1 MASLAKKNEVST
13 VPKITYIDKRFRA
26 PSLALIEQVEAIV
39 ERYEEQGY
47 SLTLRQVYYQLVAA
61 DVIPN
66 SEKSYNNLGTLLS
79 DARLAGMIDW
89 YSIDDR
95 SRTRYAFR
103 HYDSPDE
110 ALRETARRYRID
122 LWEDQPYY
130 IEVWVEKDALSD
142 VVGQAASKYDVSYF
156 ACRGY
161 VSQSAMWQAAQRF
174 IRKRKD
180 AHSCLLIYLGDHD
193 PSGLDMSRDITER
206 LELFGADVT
215 LRRIALNFD
224 QVKRYSPPPNPAKV
238 TDSRAE
244 GYIRR
249 FGHSSWELDALPPQ
263 VIDKLITDEIRNYL
277 DTVRYLRAC
286 DRQEEERKSI
296 A

>member
-1 MASLAKKNEVST
+1 M
-13 VPKITYIDKRFRA
+13 
-26 PSLALIEQVEAIV
+26 
-39 ERYEEQGY
+39 
-47 SLTLRQVYYQLVAA
+47 
-61 DVIPN
+61 
-66 SEKSYNNLGTLLS
+66 
-79 DARLAGMIDW
+79 
-89 YSIDDR
+89 
-95 SRTRYAFR
+95 
-103 HYDSPDE
+103 
-110 ALRETARRYRID
+110 
-122 LWEDQPYY
+122 
-130 IEVWVEKDALSD
+130 
-142 VVGQAASKYDVSYF
+142 
-156 ACRGY
+156 
-161 VSQSAMWQAAQRF
+161 
-174 IRKRKD
+174 
-180 AHSCLLIYLGDHD
+180 LIYLGDHD

-224 QVKRYSPPPNPAKV
+224 QVERYSPPPNPAKV